1 MFFRNT
7 GILEIRIFCMKFLI
21 KYKEKFIFF
30 KENKFFM
37 LIYVCNQYM
46 KKASLNGY
54 SSYRLLII

>member
-1 MFFRNT
+1 
-7 GILEIRIFCMKFLI
+7 MKFLI